1 MKINHVH
8 IDGFGKWHDQDFDF
22 NANPTVVF
30 GPNEAGKTTL
40 ANFILSILFGFADGR
55 GKNRFQQYLP
65 KDGAA
70 YGGSLTITQEGQEYT
85 IKRTKGKNGGKVTI
99 TDVNGHHKPVSFLN
113 QLVGPL
119 DRDLYRSIYSFGN
132 QDLITD
138 DLDQATVEKQLQQV
152 GAVGSQ
158 EWLAQSQQL
167 TKHADELYKPRG
179 RKQPL
184 VKHLKEYQ
192 ELRGRLADARDQY
205 AEYQELQ
212 HQEQS
217 LTDQQTRLAEELPD
231 LKQRVGKLEHL
242 QRLWPVYQTWRA
254 GQQQSQLQYQMSD
267 ETIAKVQG
275 LQTSLA
281 EVQRQLKDNQE
292 TVNRLSGQQT
302 GLANEQVQDYQA
314 NKAKYQQLK
323 DQLLTLQMKMQ
334 NQSAQQLVDWQRER
348 SQIAER
354 YGQHAL
360 PAPLTESDLFKL
372 HALLEP
378 STSNQ
383 KAPVLVL
390 SLVGVIMFIIGLV
403 VHTSILTVLGLV
415 VAIAGG
421 AWYYWTSHQNAESQS
436 AAINDF
442 GEHHGLSAFPSN
454 QWVSM
459 QADLHRYQDLER
471 QIQASQQSTAT
482 LNHQLQD
489 LRRQLPRVVQGSDDE
504 ALINNYRQW
513 LVQIEDQAQ
522 QAGQLGRE
530 LSREQ
535 DRGAHLQEQASTM
548 TKQLAD
554 YYQQVDVHDADGFS
568 RYLATRAAAQKRAVT
583 QSAYD
588 QQLSDQDKQLL
599 AQYDDEAGLSR
610 DLSAAHQALAANQQQ
625 NEEIATRMANL
636 KVRIGDLV
644 KNGTYSQLQ
653 QKQANLETVIWQES
667 RQWLTYQLAIKWI
680 QHALQLASAD
690 RFPKIVHQAEQFFAT
705 LTSGH
710 YAQIL
715 LDDQGIQVI
724 DDDQQTFQVEELSLG
739 TAEQLF
745 IALRLGFVVVIADQ
759 LKLPILIDDGFVNFD
774 QVRRQ
779 KMLAILQQLANRQ
792 QVIYFTADERALSWS
807 AAVVDLS
814 ENE

>member
-30 GPNEAGKTTL
+30 GHNEAGKTTL

-70 YGGSLTITQEGQEYT
+70 YGGSLTIDKDGQEYT

-99 TDVNGHHKPVSFLN
+99 TDINGHHKPVAFLN

-138 DLDQATVEKQLQQV
+138 DLDQETVEKQLQQV

-158 EWLAQSQQL
+158 EWLAQSNQL
-167 TKHADELYKPRG
+167 SKQADELYKPRG

-205 AEYQELQ
+205 AEYQKL
-212 HQEQS
+212 QEQVQA
-217 LTDQQTRLAEELPD
+217 LTSQQDRLTKQGPD
-231 LKQRVGKLEHL
+231 LKQRVANLEHL
-242 QRLWPVYQTWRA
+242 QRMWPVYQNWHT
-254 GQQQSQLQYQMSD
+254 GQQQSHLQHQMSD

-275 LQTSLA
+275 LQTSLG
-281 EVQRQLKDNQE
+281 EVQRQLTANQE
-292 TVNRLSGQQT
+292 TVARLSGQQA

-334 NQSAQQLVDWQRER
+334 NQSSQQLADWQREQ
-348 SQIAER
+348 SQIEDR
-354 YGQHAL
+354 YNRQPL
-360 PAPLTESDLFKL
+360 PAPLGENDLFKL
-372 HALLEP
+372 HSLLAP
-378 STSNQ
+378 TTSNQ
-383 KAPVLVL
+383 KTPVLAL
-390 SLVGVIMFIIGLV
+390 GLVGVALFIIGLA
-403 VHTSILTVLGLV
+403 VHTTLLTVLGLI

-421 AWYYWTSHQNAESQS
+421 GWYYWTSHQTAESQS
-436 AAINDF
+436 AAIQRF
-442 GEHHGLSAFPSN
+442 GEQHGLTPFPTN
-454 QWVSM
+454 QWITM
-459 QADLHRYQDLER
+459 QADLHRYQDLQH
-471 QIQASQQSTAT
+471 QIKTSQQATASLTKQLQELRHQLPQAVQAS
-482 LNHQLQD
+482 
-489 LRRQLPRVVQGSDDE
+489 DDD

-522 QAGQLGRE
+522 QSSQLGRE

-535 DRGAHLQEQASTM
+535 DRGAHLQAQRSTM
-548 TKQLAD
+548 EKQLAT
-554 YYQQVDVHDADGFS
+554 YYQQIDVHDADGFS
-568 RYLATRAAAQKRAVT
+568 RYLAKRAAAQKQQVT

-588 QQLSDQDKQLL
+588 QQLSDQDKQQL
-599 AQYDDEAGLSR
+599 AKYDDEANLSQ
-610 DLSAAHQALAANQQQ
+610 DLTAAHQLLAANQQHS
-625 NEEIATRMANL
+625 EELVTKLANL
-636 KVRIGDLV
+636 KVTIEDLV

-653 QKQANLETVIWQES
+653 QEQANLETVIWQES

-680 QHALQLASAD
+680 QQALQLASAD

-705 LTSGH
+705 LTNGH
-710 YAQIL
+710 YSQIL
-715 LDDQGIQVI
+715 LNDQGIQVI
-724 DDDQQTFQVEELSLG
+724 DDRQETYEVEELSLG

-745 IALRLGFVVVIADQ
+745 IALRLGFVMVIADQ

-774 QVRRQ
+774 QVRRH
-779 KMLAILQQLANRQ
+779 KMLTILQQLAANQ
-792 QVIYFTADERALSWS
+792 QVIYFTADERALNWS
-807 AAVVDLS
+807 AAVIDLNKY
-814 ENE
+814 E